1 MMLPFANHFTE
12 ESVSAHAGEIPK
24 GVLEPEP

>member
-1 MMLPFANHFTE
+1 MMLPFANHFAE
-12 ESVSAHAGEIPK
+12 ESVSALAVEIAK